1 MIGSRALPPGRGR
14 RRAGPAVRAGLLPV
28 PAVLALLAGC
38 ADPAPPLSEGPAGAT
53 PADGLTRIVQLSA
66 ERAVLSDR
74 VAAAKFGTPAP
85 VTDPAR
91 EAAVLEGARADAT
104 RAGVDPEWTA
114 RVFGDQIAA
123 STQVQ
128 NDLIRGW
135 TEHPDTGP
143 AERPDLGRVRPEL
156 DRIGDELV
164 AALALAAPA
173 RGHEECPTGLAQAA
187 VATARPLDD
196 VHKAALG
203 RGLTSVCDGTA
214 EG

>member
-1 MIGSRALPPGRGR
+1 MIGSRALPPRRGH
-14 RRAGPAVRAGLLPV
+14 RRAGPAFRCGALPAL
-28 PAVLALLAGC
+28 AVLALLAGC
-38 ADPAPPLSEGPAGAT
+38 ADPAPPLSDGPAGAA
-53 PADGLTRIVQLSA
+53 PADGLTRIVQLAA

-91 EAAVLEGARADAT
+91 EAAVLDGARADAT
-104 RAGVDPEWTA
+104 SAGVDPEWVA
-114 RVFGDQIAA
+114 RVFTDQIAA

-135 TEHPDTGP
+135 TERPDTGP
-143 AERPDLGRVRPEL
+143 AEQADLTQVRPEL

-173 RGHEECPTGLAQAA
+173 RGHEDCPTGLAQAA
-187 VATARPLDD
+187 VAAARPLDD

-203 RGLTSVCDGTA
+203 RGLASVCDGTA